1 MASVG
6 TFDSV
11 ISAGAES
18 IEVSEI
24 LGTPTGYSIYDVH
37 GLIASDDMD
46 GNSVTIPAPNG
57 AWPPGYALILFT
69 GAWSGTT
76 GYVADSIQILA
87 IRDGIGQLPPVPA
100 VGTLPAPA
108 AADPNG
114 RGIDQYMHGF
124 ALVGPQRW
132 QIRDSANPTVPGS
145 GSEQGSTV
153 AGIAAGIAAD
163 QGDAG
168 MVNPA
173 YADAARPRP
182 EFVTFPNG
190 QASESGY
197 AAGVQAAVEA
207 LGPGTASDVT
217 YFEGLNEPNGSNG
230 LSQAQSGANYNAF
243 RAAVKA
249 GNPNA
254 LAMGPAE
261 VAFGPDG
268 SETGSAAITEFL
280 DAVTPGT
287 LDVFSVHDYNA
298 YNGDF
303 LITDAYL
310 GAIRT
315 ALATAGYPADLPMFF
330 TETGSIFDAWNLF
343 SPRHLIQWISQL
355 YLTAERWGMPKE
367 HIYWFYDTAI
377 PGFDISWL
385 KEDTGDMRPT
395 VTFLRVYAEEIWG
408 KVYASALEFGAIGS
422 VFYRGNVYRGSDG
435 TCVSLV
441 AQGNVGDTV
450 ELAVSDTGSVS
461 VSDWQG
467 QVTNLTVVDGRLTVP
482 ICDLPVY
489 LRLSADCTVSV
500 VDVGNGVMDATNI
513 AGAATASCSSMAS
526 DVDLVNNGEYEI
538 PSYYGVSAAPFA
550 SRSPDSIVL
559 EWDTPQVIGKVMLRQ
574 CAPWV
579 DVYTAAMTEGRLEY
593 WNGSGWLPCPT
604 VAGNHWD
611 RTGRYEN
618 TTAHATLG
626 QVGGQTTL
634 ISFYDQH
641 WCHNVDLEYAITTT
655 KLRLTVTQAGTG
667 EIPDEA
673 SLHYSYNT
681 GVLGEAHQFTIGEI
695 LVIESQTPGDTGIT
709 YAPVVT

>member
-1 MASVG
+1 MATIGTYGETLQAGSPSVDVTDIADG
-6 TFDSV
+6 TTSYIAFNVTGDEIASGEV
-11 ISAGAES
+11 AGAE
-18 IEVSEI
+18 
-24 LGTPTGYSIYDVH
+24 
-37 GLIASDDMD
+37 
-46 GNSVTIPAPNG
+46 VTIAPVG
-57 AWPPGYALILFT
+57 GWEPGYALILFK
-69 GAWSGTT
+69 GPWSGSN
-76 GYVADSIQILA
+76 GYVHDSLQVLVV
-87 IRDGIGQLPPVPA
+87 RSVVNLPPIPA
-100 VGTLPAPA
+100 VGTLPSPVES
-108 AADPNG
+108 DPNG

-168 MVNPA
+168 MTNPA
-173 YADAARPRP
+173 HADAARPRP

-197 AAGVQAAVEA
+197 AAGVQAVVEA
-207 LGPGTASDVT
+207 LGPGTASGVT

-230 LSQAQSGANYNAF
+230 LSQVQSGEQFIAF
-243 RAAVKA
+243 REAVKA
-249 GNPNA
+249 ANPDA
-254 LAMGPAE
+254 KAMGPCE
-261 VAFGPDG
+261 VAYAPGAG
-268 SETGSAAITEFL
+268 AAGLAQFLATIGAQGAYL
-280 DAVTPGT
+280 DA
-287 LDVFSVHDYNA
+287 FSVHDYNA

-303 LITDAYL
+303 LITDAWL
-310 GAIRT
+310 GLIRD

-450 ELAVSDTGSVS
+450 ELAISDTGSVTM
-461 VSDWQG
+461 SDWQG
-467 QVTNLTVVDGRLTVP
+467 QLLDLAVVDGRLTVP

-513 AGAATASCSSMAS
+513 AGAATASCSSTAS

-641 WCHNVDLEYAITTT
+641 WCHNVDLEYAVITI

-667 EIPDEA
+667 EIPDKN
-673 SLHYSYNT
+673 SLYYGYNREIAD
-681 GVLGEAHQFTIGEI
+681 LGGQFTIGEI
-695 LVIESQTPGDTGIT
+695 LVIESQAPEDTGVT
-709 YAPVVT
+709 YVPAVA